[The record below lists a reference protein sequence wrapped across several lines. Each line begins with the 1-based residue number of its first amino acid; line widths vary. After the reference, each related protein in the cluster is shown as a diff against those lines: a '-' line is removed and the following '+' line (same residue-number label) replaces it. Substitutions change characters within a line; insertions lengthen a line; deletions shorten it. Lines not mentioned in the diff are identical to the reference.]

1 MSIKS
6 ESAKNNVIKIVAGA
20 IGFFIILS
28 LYVNEFSWYAN
39 TFDRNKLMLMGS
51 FLGLLVGM
59 GIAYKLM
66 RENQEIIEKFQIT
79 IGMMVLGAM
88 LMPLIFSMT
97 NRLFAFRS
105 PTEESVEFV
114 KNEAFNESRFGKIP
128 QEDPDG
134 YYTFVVR
141 KGTIIRLTTKTPIY
155 QENHKGDQV
164 VLPIKKGLWGFEIAY
179 PHLLHE

>member
-6 ESAKNNVIKIVAGA
+6 ESAKNNVIKIVAGVLVF
-20 IGFFIILS
+20 FFILF

-39 TFDRNKLMLMGS
+39 TFDRNKLILIGL
-51 FLGLLVGM
+51 FLGALVGLA
-59 GIAYKLM
+59 IAYKLM
-66 RENQEIIEKFQIT
+66 RENQELIEKFQLS

-97 NRLFAFRS
+97 NRIFAFSS
-105 PTEESVEFV
+105 PIEELVEFE

-128 QEDPDG
+128 QENPDG

-141 KGTIIRLTTKTPIY
+141 KGTVIRLTTKKPIY
-155 QENHKGDQV
+155 QEKQKGDRV
-164 VLPIKKGLWGFEIAY
+164 LLPIKKGLWGFEIAY

>member
-6 ESAKNNVIKIVAGA
+6 ESAKNNVKRIIAGLVV
-20 IGFFIILS
+20 FFVIIS
-28 LYVNEFSWYAN
+28 LYVNEFSWFAN
-39 TFDRNKLMLMGS
+39 TFDRNKLILIGV
-51 FLGLLVGM
+51 FIGLIVGLA
-59 GIAYKLM
+59 IAYKLM
-66 RENQEIIEKFQIT
+66 RANQELIEKFQLS

-97 NRLFAFRS
+97 NRLFAFS
-105 PTEESVEFV
+105 NPTEESVEFV

-128 QEDPDG
+128 QENPDG

-141 KGTIIRLTTKTPIY
+141 KGTVIRLSTKKPIY
-155 QENHKGDQV
+155 QENQKGDQV
-164 VLPIKKGLWGFEIAY
+164 ILPIKKGLWGFEIAY